1 MTQHG
6 ANEERAQRPTN
17 HPRRSWRV
25 KRASPLKTR
34 EAGRGV
40 PFLRFFF
47 ASSFSSSD
55 KRPKVRSHH
64 ITDCND
70 SSKQCSSGPFP
81 RETLFGPKK
90 KRLRQAASQNAHF
103 FCRKNGK
110 KHQNRHEMV
119 IHGSKW
125 DVDHTKM
132 IRKTRSTKPRS
143 SYCAKTL
150 KMRV

>member
-1 MTQHG
+1 MAKKRHP
-6 ANEERAQRPTN
+6 PTDEN
-17 HPRRSWRV
+17 GKKHPNRHFWQKKSACG
-25 KRASPLKTR
+25 KPPA
-34 EAGRGV
+34 EG
-40 PFLRFFF
+40 
-47 ASSFSSSD
+47 
-55 KRPKVRSHH
+55 
-64 ITDCND
+64 N
-70 SSKQCSSGPFP
+70 GPFP

-90 KRLRQAASQNAHF
+90 RRLRQAASQNANF
-103 FCRKNGK
+103 ICRKNGK

-150 KMRV
+150 KMKVSEGFDGREFFENFRDFWPYGYKIDMAI